1 MLIFTPSYLLSVPV
15 SMYRWAYC
23 VTTLIKGER
32 QDCNNSVC
40 SVIWIIAALPLCYF
54 ASSCSPLFWLALWF
68 SCLTCRLC
76 ACIVKSTELFVC
88 LFVWCTIPRRLW
100 YLFLILPLT
109 LSFLHHNWYVSFS
122 GLCIF
127 FYPWIN
133 LNRSPSILSDIIKI
147 KVHKKY
153 LIFNSW
159 SEGSV
164 NIFKNVNILVIFSWF
179 RH

>member
-1 MLIFTPSYLLSVPV
+1 MSLLCDNFNQRRTTGLQQLSVQ
-15 SMYRWAYC
+15 RDLDNC
-23 VTTLIKGER
+23 
-32 QDCNNSVC
+32 C
-40 SVIWIIAALPLCYF
+40 SLCYF

-133 LNRSPSILSDIIKI
+133 LNRSPNILSDIIKI

>member
-15 SMYRWAYC
+15 LMCQWAYC
-23 VTTLIKGER
+23 VTTIIKGEQ

-76 ACIVKSTELFVC
+76 ACIVKSTELFV
-88 LFVWCTIPRRLW
+88 WCTIPRRLW

-109 LSFLHHNWYVSFS
+109 LSFLLYHIWYVSFS
-122 GLCIF
+122 GLCI
-127 FYPWIN
+127 
-133 LNRSPSILSDIIKI
+133 KI
-147 KVHKKY
+147 KVQKIRKKY
-153 LIFNSW
+153 LIFNRW

-164 NIFKNVNILVIFSWF
+164 NIFKNVTILVIISWF